1 MKTLIKILI
10 GISLLFLFINTVN
23 AIDIEY
29 DDEIYDLDK
38 IKENN
43 GNVKISGGKSI
54 TIPENIINDIENENT
69 NGIDTGSNKEYVGK
83 FKTEHS
89 TKICVGTKNKVV
101 KKGKFIFTMSKR
113 DFKDFKKFTLKKHI
127 VGQPCPDR
135 LKKFGSYEYF
145 YDSYDDDYYKELTF
159 SNTKFKVKILKKVKT
174 KELYRMMY
182 GDSRDYRPA
191 NGYKFLL
198 TVKKYKPVK
207 VYKKVPVYGKITID
221 NVKYDDFTSHYNY
234 LNLVY
239 FKNGKEK
246 ILI

>member
-29 DDEIYDLDK
+29 DDEIYDLDE

-43 GNVKISGGKSI
+43 GNIKISGGKSI

-69 NGIDTGSNKEYVGK
+69 NGIDTGSSKEYVGE
-83 FKTEHS
+83 FKTQHS

-101 KKGKFIFTMSKR
+101 KKGKFVLTMSKR
-113 DFKDFKKFTLKKHI
+113 DFKSFKINTLKNHDL
-127 VGQPCPDR
+127 GQSCPKGL
-135 LKKFGSYEYF
+135 LKFASYESY
-145 YDSYDDDYYKELTF
+145 YDEYGDYNKELTF
-159 SNTKFKVKILKKVKT
+159 KNTKFKVKILKKVKT
-174 KELYRMMY
+174 KEVYQIIY
-182 GDSRDYRPA
+182 DESRDYRHA
-191 NGYKFLL
+191 NGYKYLL
-198 TVKKYKPVK
+198 TIKKYKSLK
-207 VYKKVPVYGKITID
+207 DYKKVPIYVKITID
-221 NVKYDDFTSHYNY
+221 NIKYDDFTSHYNY